1 MNYRKNIVSIKDSSE
16 TFGYLPQPDDYGIL
30 NYLTSFGHEYLKNDY
45 MLSRKNFDFYMINYT
60 VNGSGT
66 VIYDGKTYNLKKGS
80 LCFIYLGNDS
90 VYYPTSDDLEIYF
103 FHIRGSQIKKFYNK
117 ITEDGN
123 YVLEN
128 FPLEII
134 EKAYSD
140 LKKEYEENNPYFKAS
155 KIIHSLLTDILEY
168 SLAREQEPYPQLVFN
183 IILRLRDGNNVT
195 ISEIAKQVGYNPIYL
210 ERIYKK
216 YTGETLKHAISMR
229 NLNRA
234 ENLLLTTNLSV
245 SEIAENLGY
254 ANSNGFITFFKK
266 NTGYTPLEFRKKNNY
281 Y

>member
-1 MNYRKNIVSIKDSSE
+1 M
-16 TFGYLPQPDDYGIL
+16 
-30 NYLTSFGHEYLKNDY
+30 
-45 MLSRKNFDFYMINYT
+45 
-60 VNGSGT
+60 
-66 VIYDGKTYNLKKGS
+66 
-80 LCFIYLGNDS
+80 
-90 VYYPTSDDLEIYF
+90 
-103 FHIRGSQIKKFYNK
+103 
-117 ITEDGN
+117 
-123 YVLEN
+123 
-128 FPLEII
+128 
-134 EKAYSD
+134 
-140 LKKEYEENNPYFKAS
+140 
-155 KIIHSLLTDILEY
+155 TDILEY

-281 Y
+281 YWN